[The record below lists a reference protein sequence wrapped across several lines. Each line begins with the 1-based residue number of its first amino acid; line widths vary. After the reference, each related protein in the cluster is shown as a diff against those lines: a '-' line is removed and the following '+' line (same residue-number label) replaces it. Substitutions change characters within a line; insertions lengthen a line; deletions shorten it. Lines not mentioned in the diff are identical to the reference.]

1 MIIEAFQHV
10 ALTAVITLSIS
21 ASGFAASGQSITF
34 DAPNAGTAPNLG
46 TFPGDI
52 NDLGQVIGY
61 SIDEGGFF
69 HGFVR
74 YPEGRVKTIDAPGAG
89 TVPGSGQGTIALA
102 INDEGTIVGQYQD
115 ANFVYHAFVRE
126 PDGHFISFEAP
137 GAGSAPGQGTE
148 ATNVNSEGT
157 VIGLWIDNNKVFHGF
172 FRSSG
177 GALMSFDVPDA
188 QGTFPSIGPA
198 LSPLGV
204 STGQY
209 TDGKGLIHAAGVGRN
224 LRPGHQPGGSD
235 CGNLW
240 GRQRYRSWLSPQAR
254 WCHHQLRRAW
264 LSF

>member
-34 DAPNAGTAPNLG
+34 DAPNAGTAPKLG

-102 INDEGTIVGQYQD
+102 INDEGTIVGST
-115 ANFVYHAFVRE
+115 RT
-126 PDGHFISFEAP
+126 PISFTMLSCASRT
-137 GAGSAPGQGTE
+137 AISSASRRLE
-148 ATNVNSEGT
+148 
-157 VIGLWIDNNKVFHGF
+157 L
-172 FRSSG
+172 
-177 GALMSFDVPDA
+177 A
-188 QGTFPSIGPA
+188 QRQAKEQKRPTSTPRVQ
-198 LSPLGV
+198 LSAYG
-204 STGQY
+204 
-209 TDGKGLIHAAGVGRN
+209 
-224 LRPGHQPGGSD
+224 
-235 CGNLW
+235 
-240 GRQRYRSWLSPQAR
+240 
-254 WCHHQLRRAW
+254 
-264 LSF
+264 

>member
-1 MIIEAFQHV
+1 MKNLDIRITRRSPQLCHDVKKWIIVDNSRVAASAMIIEAFQHV

-102 INDEGTIVGQYQD
+102 INDEGTIVGST
-115 ANFVYHAFVRE
+115 RTR
-126 PDGHFISFEAP
+126 ISFTMLSCASRT
-137 GAGSAPGQGTE
+137 AISSASRRLE
-148 ATNVNSEGT
+148 
-157 VIGLWIDNNKVFHGF
+157 L
-172 FRSSG
+172 
-177 GALMSFDVPDA
+177 A
-188 QGTFPSIGPA
+188 QRQAEEQKRPTSTPRVQ
-198 LSPLGV
+198 LS
-204 STGQY
+204 
-209 TDGKGLIHAAGVGRN
+209 A
-224 LRPGHQPGGSD
+224 
-235 CGNLW
+235 
-240 GRQRYRSWLSPQAR
+240 
-254 WCHHQLRRAW
+254 
-264 LSF
+264 